1 MVDLNKIEKLDSTPM
16 LDLRDWW
23 KQISKKKVEHVINR
37 KDMWKYWWFNE
48 DKTIITTIEEWKI
61 TNYNVKET
69 DIIFKKRTEIT
80 SKVTQATGPELLEDL
95 FLDPTCE
102 VKSAL
107 EAKDRARYS
116 DNKKFWFK
124 KGNMV
129 TTIDYSYWDTPK
141 IKKYP
146 LDKYDIKQKTVE
158 I

>member
-1 MVDLNKIEKLDSTPM
+1 
-16 LDLRDWW
+16 
-23 KQISKKKVEHVINR
+23 
-37 KDMWKYWWFNE
+37 
-48 DKTIITTIEEWKI
+48 
-61 TNYNVKET
+61 VKET

-129 TTIDYSYWDTPK
+129 TTIDYSY
-141 IKKYP
+141 
-146 LDKYDIKQKTVE
+146 
-158 I
+158 